1 MRSFLRVHQ
10 GGELV
15 LVNTEQI
22 ETIWATDRGSSI
34 FFAGTDDPLHVDE
47 NIEQVM
53 TKMTL

>member
-1 MRSFLRVHQ
+1 MKMIWLHR
-10 GGELV
+10 GGETV
-15 LVNTEQI
+15 IVNTGQI

>member
-1 MRSFLRVHQ
+1 MKMIKLHR
-10 GGELV
+10 GGETV
-15 LVNTEQI
+15 IVNTGQI
-22 ETIWATDRGSSI
+22 ETIWATAGGSAI

>member
-1 MRSFLRVHQ
+1 MKMIKLHQ
-10 GGELV
+10 DGEVV
-15 LVNTEQI
+15 LVNPDKI